1 MYKYQ
6 TSATAVGK
14 DFKVFISKIA
24 DWLFQQKSAGGR
36 LSCHKVYGENKKT
49 HRWVSELSL

>member
-49 HRWVSELSL
+49 HR